1 MAAKTRHRTSTKATK
16 HGKAKAK
23 AKAKKDAK
31 PQAAKK
37 HVKKEANLRRQEAV
51 ALPKGGMGRV
61 PDIKPGKYRDGMP
74 FNQVLFLE
82 CKLILRPNHF
92 TSRKSFFDF
101 AKLMRRPAEQAGVK
115 FSTGQFINAPLQIR
129 EVLFLDTADFRLY
142 NNAFILR
149 RRIPY
154 VEGFPAGDPEMV
166 FKFRHPDIQKTA
178 ETDVRPNIDGDYRI
192 KFKAEVLPLKDSL
205 GGMRMLYSHNVEFT
219 LTALQQDEDRTSLD
233 GLVRMFPPLA
243 ALKRTAGEKVE
254 LVGGTIVEEV
264 LQDIGILDFG
274 DGVVATANVA
284 LWRARGDH
292 RPLIGE
298 FAFQIKFKRRDELN
312 DKAMKRA
319 EAFFL
324 ALQDEARDWIA
335 LGATKTGVVYRLK
348 GNPPKA
354 HE

>member
-1 MAAKTRHRTSTKATK
+1 MKTKTT
-16 HGKAKAK
+16 GKRKDGGKKPAKARALGAAASARENATGERGK
-23 AKAKKDAK
+23 RPAGRTPKDAVRIG
-31 PQAAKK
+31 Q
-37 HVKKEANLRRQEAV
+37 
-51 ALPKGGMGRV
+51 V
-61 PDIKPGKYRDGMP
+61 PDIKPGKYADGMP
-74 FNQVLFLE
+74 YNQVQYVE

-101 AKLMRRPAEQAGVK
+101 AKLLRRPAAKSGVE
-115 FSTGQFINAPLQIR
+115 FSVGELASAPLQIR

-154 VEGFPAGDPEMV
+154 RDGFPAGDPEIV
-166 FKFRHPDIQKTA
+166 FKFRHPDIQKAA
-178 ETDVRPNIDGDYRI
+178 ELDVRPNIPGDYRV
-192 KFKAEVLPLKDSL
+192 KFKVEVLPLKDEL
-205 GGMRMLYSHNVEFT
+205 GGMRMLYSHNVELT
-219 LTALQQDEDRTSLD
+219 LSALRQDEDRTSLAT
-233 GLVRMFPPLA
+233 LMKTFPPLA
-243 ALKRTAGEKVE
+243 GLRTKPGEKVE

-264 LQDIGILDFG
+264 LQDIGTLDFG
-274 DGVVATANVA
+274 DGAVTNCNVA

-298 FAFQIKFKRRDELN
+298 FAFQLKLRRAATVN
-312 DKAMKRA
+312 DRAMRRA

-335 LGATKTGVVYRLK
+335 LGATKTAVVYRLK
-348 GNPPKA
+348 GNPPRA